1 MEAGADFAS
10 SPGRILID
18 FIDPIIVAEKIATTD
33 KDIFV
38 SGYDVISDIKE
49 GSNGVWGTGSN
60 GKKRRIYQ

>member
-33 KDIFV
+33 EHMFV
-38 SGYDVISDIKE
+38 SNYDVIKDIKE
-49 GSNGVWGTGSN
+49 GFQGVWGIGTRGK
-60 GKKRRIYQ
+60 KKRRL

>member
-33 KDIFV
+33 ESMFV
-38 SGYDVISDIKE
+38 SSYEVIKDIKE
-49 GSNGVWGTGSN
+49 GAKGVGRNWI
-60 GKKRRIYQ
+60 KR